1 MNRARASWLAF
12 GLFSLIL
19 LGSIAGISLAL
30 LRAEQ
35 ARAKAQQQAALEE
48 NVRLALWRMDSAL
61 APLVAQEDARSPRDY
76 LTSDV
81 ASPLIYMHFEMD
93 KSGGLSS
100 PRQAA
105 AKRDRLREL
114 QARLDRQVVEQQ
126 LEPMPPGQP
135 VKMASVQLPK
145 QPVKV
150 ASVQL
155 SGQQILNQQQVLN
168 RQEYQARNRATQQVV
183 QMANMYN
190 PSRPSKTKGP
200 KKIKG
205 PKIKDLVPDET
216 GSMRA
221 LWSGGELLLL
231 RRARLQGLPR
241 IQGCWLDWSRL
252 RRDLL
257 DEVKDLLPRA
267 ELVPRRGEANPEQQ
281 RTLVALPL
289 DLLPGALLPQNA
301 SAWSPAFL
309 TLLLAWLGVLG
320 ALVATAILLHGI
332 LALSERRA
340 AFVSA
345 VTHELRTPLTTFRLY
360 AEMLAEGM
368 VQEPEQLRHYH
379 RTLLAEA
386 ERLDHLVHN
395 VLGYARLEQSRDGV
409 RREDLVLGDLVQRIR
424 PRLEHRLEQVGM
436 RLLLEPESSGAIWR
450 SPLRSD
456 PEAIER
462 ILFNLVDNAAKY
474 ASAAEDKDVR
484 LWAGLSPDGR
494 TLMIDCLDAGPGLGQ
509 VSKTNLFRP
518 FTRSAE
524 QAAGKAP
531 GVGLGLALS
540 RRLARRLGGDL
551 THEPGKDRGTS
562 FRLSLPSGSQTS

>member
-19 LGSIAGISLAL
+19 LGSIAGLSLAL

-61 APLVAQEDARSPRDY
+61 APLVAQEDARSPRNY
-76 LTSDV
+76 LTSHV
-81 ASPLIYMHFEMD
+81 ASPLIYLHFEMD
-93 KSGGLSS
+93 KIGELSS
-100 PRQAA
+100 SRQTE
-105 AKRDRLREL
+105 AKRDSLRAL
-114 QARLDRQVVEQQ
+114 QAGLDRRVVERH
-126 LEPMPPGQP
+126 LEPMPPGP
-135 VKMASVQLPK
+135 
-145 QPVKV
+145 PVKV
-150 ASVQL
+150 ASLQSPKQPL
-155 SGQQILNQQQVLN
+155 LNQQQVLN

-183 QMANMYN
+183 QMANLYN
-190 PSRPSKTKGP
+190 PSRPSKTRGP
-200 KKIKG
+200 KA
-205 PKIKDLVPDET
+205 KDLLADET

-252 RRDLL
+252 RKDLL
-257 DEVKDLLPRA
+257 KEVKDLLPLA
-267 ELVPRRGEANPEQQ
+267 DLVPRRGEANPEQQ

-289 DLLPGALLPQNA
+289 DLLPGALSPQNA

-424 PRLEHRLEQVGM
+424 PRLEHRLDQVGM
-436 RLLLEPESSGAIWR
+436 GLLVEPESSCEVWR
-450 SPLRSD
+450 SSLRSD

-551 THEPGKDRGTS
+551 THEPGKDRGTG
-562 FRLSLPSGSQTS
+562 FRLSLPASGQRDSGEGDG